1 MDMTNLWIFLVAA
14 FVVAAAPG
22 PTTLQ
27 ILSHALSGDP
37 KRPAS
42 LIAGAVFA
50 NVAMVA
56 ATVLGLSA
64 LILTSQTAFT
74 ALRWVGAGYLVYLGI
89 QYWRARSEP
98 AISQGSTGVWSYRRL
113 FVQAALTSL
122 TNPKGLVFY
131 LAFLPQFIGPG
142 WNPSAQLAVLGASYV
157 GLCIMVDIGYAV
169 ASRLLARFVI
179 SPVFNRW
186 KNRITGTILI
196 GAGLSLFRVQRA

>member
-1 MDMTNLWIFLVAA
+1 MDLTSLWIFLIAA

-64 LILTSQTAFT
+64 LILASQTAFT
-74 ALRWVGAGYLVYLGI
+74 VLRWVGAGYLVYLGI
-89 QYWRARSEP
+89 QYWRARRE
-98 AISQGSTGVWSYRRL
+98 ATISTGTGGTWSYRRL

-142 WNPSAQLAVLGASYV
+142 WDPSVQLAILGASYV
-157 GLCIMVDIGYAV
+157 GLCIVVDIGYAV
-169 ASRLLARFVI
+169 AGRLLARFVI

-196 GAGLSLFRVQRA
+196 GAGLSLVRAERA

>member
-1 MDMTNLWIFLVAA
+1 MDLTSFWLFLIAA

-27 ILSHALSGDP
+27 ILSHSLTGDP

-50 NVAMVA
+50 NAAMVA

-64 LILTSQTAFT
+64 LILASQTAFT
-74 ALRWVGAGYLVYLGI
+74 ILRWVGAGYLIYLGI
-89 QYWRARSEP
+89 HYWRAHSNTTVP
-98 AISQGSTGVWSYRRL
+98 AGSGGPWSYRRL

-122 TNPKGLVFY
+122 TNPKGLIFY

-142 WNPSAQLAVLGASYV
+142 WDPSVQLAVLGATYV
-157 GLCIMVDIGYAV
+157 GLCIVVDAGYAF
-169 ASRLLARFVI
+169 AGRLLARFVI
-179 SPVFNRW
+179 SPSFNRW
-186 KNRITGTILI
+186 KDRITGTTLI
-196 GAGLSLFRVQRA
+196 GSGLALIRAERA